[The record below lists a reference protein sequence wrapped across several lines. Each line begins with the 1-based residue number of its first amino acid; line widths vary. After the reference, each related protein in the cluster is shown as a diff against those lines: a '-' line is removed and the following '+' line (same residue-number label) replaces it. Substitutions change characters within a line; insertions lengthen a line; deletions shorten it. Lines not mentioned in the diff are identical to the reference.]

1 MRTIVSVL
9 SIGLALSSPA
19 NPDDLTTEE
28 AAVWDLEKSYYRF
41 AKEND
46 REGYLSLFDEHV
58 IGWPALDNRPKGKS
72 HVSQWITTVHA
83 DASQTWNYELNRL
96 AIKAFGDVVVVHY
109 LLRDYFISAKSGDE
123 LSSNLYRISH
133 TWKRYGDEW
142 KIVSGMGSPHD

>member
-1 MRTIVSVL
+1 MRSILQIPLLLQLYFYALIWHVITDIVS
-9 SIGLALSSPA
+9 GM
-19 NPDDLTTEE
+19 
-28 AAVWDLEKSYYRF
+28 
-41 AKEND
+41 D
-46 REGYLSLFDEHV
+46 RYLSLFDEHV

-109 LLRDYFISAKSGDE
+109 LLRDYFTSAESGNE